1 MDHEIVIDSGYK
13 FSLANIIDQGPN
25 NFSGEKRN
33 FFEQPWSRTTHLPS
47 VTSSFVDE
55 DRLDTPAFPRNGVDE
70 KKLMEIVEEEMT
82 MMQLSDSDDADF
94 ASLEGNEQRTLDE
107 LMKPTDR

>member
-1 MDHEIVIDSGYK
+1 MDHGVVIDSGYK
-13 FSLANIIDQGPN
+13 FSLANIIEQGPH

-47 VTSSFVDE
+47 VTSSFIDE
-55 DRLDTPAFPRNGVDE
+55 DRLDTPAFPRNRVDA
-70 KKLMEIVEEEMT
+70 KKSMEIVEEEQT

-94 ASLEGNEQRTLDE
+94 ASLEGDE
-107 LMKPTDR
+107 